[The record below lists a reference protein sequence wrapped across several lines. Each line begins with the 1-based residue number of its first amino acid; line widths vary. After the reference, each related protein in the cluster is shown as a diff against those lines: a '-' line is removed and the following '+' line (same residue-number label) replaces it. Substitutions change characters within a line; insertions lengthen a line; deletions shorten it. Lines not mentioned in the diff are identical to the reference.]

1 MEALELMAYLDG
13 ELPRERAAAAAT
25 HLEECRECQALAADL
40 RGASRELA
48 AWQVDTPELEIGPRI
63 TVALEDYNRAQES
76 NPKKYQARRR
86 FLPRVHRAWL
96 WSASGVI
103 ALLLLVATFG
113 VHRVMDFNSL
123 EHYNGPSSY
132 YQSSAPSSRAPAPP
146 PDTAGYDGSPKK
158 IQPLSSVASEY
169 TRADRIAPLSQSAN
183 GSLGRLERAPAAGKP
198 RDLVLPTGPMVI
210 HTAELSVVANDV
222 DEARSKLE
230 GILKRHHGYLGDL
243 TTSGSADSARML
255 TATLQVPADQLDAAI
270 GELKAMGR
278 VESESQKG
286 EEVSQQYVDL
296 QARLG
301 NARETEQTLLDIL
314 RHRTGRLSD
323 VLEVEQEIAS
333 VRENIERMEA
343 EKKSMEKQVAFSTV
357 TMKVTEDYKQ
367 HVHVVPD
374 STSTRVRNAAV
385 DGYETMVAG
394 LINLLLFLV
403 SAGPSILLWGAVLFF
418 PARWAWK
425 KWQKRNRI

>member
-1 MEALELMAYLDG
+1 MDALELMAYLDG
-13 ELPRERAAAAAT
+13 ELPRERAAATAA
-25 HLEECRECQALAADL
+25 HLEECRECQARAADL
-40 RGASRELA
+40 RGASQELA
-48 AWQVDTPELEIGPRI
+48 SWQVDAPELEIGPRI

-76 NPKKYQARRR
+76 NPKKYRARPR

-96 WSASGVI
+96 WSASGVV
-103 ALLLLVATFG
+103 AVLLLVATFG

-123 EHYNGPSSY
+123 EHDNGPSSY
-132 YQSSAPSSRAPAPP
+132 YQSSAPSSRPAPP
-146 PDTAGYDGSPKK
+146 AATAGYSESLKK
-158 IQPLSSVASEY
+158 TSPLSSVASED
-169 TRADRIAPLSQSAN
+169 TSADRIATLSQTTN
-183 GSLGRLERAPAAGKP
+183 GSLGRLERTPAAGKS

-314 RHRTGRLSD
+314 RRRTGKLSD

-367 HVHVVPD
+367 HVHMVPD

-403 SAGPSILLWGAVLFF
+403 SAGPSILLWGAILFF